1 MTKENIM
8 LRATDSRTLH
18 PSRSPDI
25 RRRSPSGLA
34 GERGQALLETAMIL
48 PLILLVSVSI
58 FEFGRAYQTLQVLTN
73 AAREG
78 ARVAILPNT
87 TPSDVQSR
95 VTAYLQNG
103 QLANYNTATV
113 SVNQN
118 ATMSIGA
125 TTAAASVV
133 TVNYPFSFMV
143 LGPVANLIAG
153 GGTLGSGPLTLTA
166 STEMRNESQ

>member
-1 MTKENIM
+1 MM
-8 LRATDSRTLH
+8 QAADSGALQ
-18 PSRSPDI
+18 
-25 RRRSPSGLA
+25 PSGLA
-34 GERGQALLETAMIL
+34 DARRWRAALACERGQALIETAMIM

-58 FEFGRAYQTLQVLTN
+58 FEFGRAFQTLQVLTN

-78 ARVAILPNT
+78 ARIAILPNT

-95 VTAYLQNG
+95 VTTYLQNG
-103 QLANYNTATV
+103 QLPNYNTAIV

-143 LGPVANLIAG
+143 LGPVANLVAG
-153 GGTLGSGPLTLTA
+153 GGTLGSGPLNLTA
-166 STEMRNESQ
+166 STEMRNEAQ